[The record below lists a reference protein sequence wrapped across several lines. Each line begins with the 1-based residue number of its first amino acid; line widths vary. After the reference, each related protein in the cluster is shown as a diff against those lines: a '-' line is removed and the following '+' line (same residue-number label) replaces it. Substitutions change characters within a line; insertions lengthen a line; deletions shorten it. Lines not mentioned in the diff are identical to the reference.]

1 MKDYPTVSLLFV
13 LLAIVYF
20 FAPWGFITMKNHHLG
35 NLFGTFSKHQTSIH
49 LIDMCKLSIFVGEW
63 FIWVSKF
70 FLVGMSEFWVICF
83 CWLFIDLVCR
93 LGCCDSF
100 LVIFTSRIGL
110 KINLRKKYAVR
121 YKWHLKRWMSFIS
134 GGWLKIAQKCVLL
147 LIPSNLPL
155 HVNKS
160 SLIVG
165 FKYFCNAHPFLGM
178 MIQFD

>member
-1 MKDYPTVSLLFV
+1 MTGFLAGRSKLQGFPTISHMKDYPTVSLLFV

-35 NLFGTFSKHQTSIH
+35 NLFGTFSKHQTSIQDN

-63 FIWVSKF
+63 IIWVSKF

-110 KINLRKKYAVR
+110 NINLRKNMR
-121 YKWHLKRWMSFIS
+121 LDIS
-134 GGWLKIAQKCVLL
+134 GIWNDECLSFPVVDSKLHKSVWFCWSLL
-147 LIPSNLPL
+147 TCQFMSTN
-155 HVNKS
+155 
-160 SLIVG
+160 
-165 FKYFCNAHPFLGM
+165 HP
-178 MIQFD
+178 